1 MPSPRASTG
10 CSRGSR
16 DGARRFS
23 ASASAGQG
31 TVEYAIVLFAF
42 VGIVAGLGTLWHALE
57 AGDVVAHAL
66 QSASHHV
73 SSVSPGAF
81 SDVFMY

>member
-1 MPSPRASTG
+1 MLSRRASMG
-10 CSRGSR
+10 CDRG
-16 DGARRFS
+16 GNGIAEETAARGRS
-23 ASASAGQG
+23 GQG

-42 VGIVAGLGTLWHALE
+42 MAIVVGLGAIWHLLE
-57 AGDVVAHAL
+57 AGDPVQHAL

-73 SSVSPGAF
+73 SSVAPGAF